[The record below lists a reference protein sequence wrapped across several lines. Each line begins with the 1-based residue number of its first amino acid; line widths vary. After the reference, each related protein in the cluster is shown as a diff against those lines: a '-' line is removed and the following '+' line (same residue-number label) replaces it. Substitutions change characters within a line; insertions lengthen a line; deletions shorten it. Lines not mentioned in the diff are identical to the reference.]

1 MPGSHGNELCTLGMD
16 FLFYFLWPGSY
27 GRGLYIGG
35 VLHSAD
41 GSDEGHMVMGCT
53 LFIYID
59 LGFVTVYQ
67 PKNKSNPFG
76 TLQKRS
82 LDEVS
87 LLVGRL
93 VEILKME
100 WRPL

>member
-1 MPGSHGNELCTLGMD
+1 MGMSSVHWGWI
-16 FLFYFLWPGSY
+16 FFFFLWPGSY

-67 PKNKSNPFG
+67 PKNKNRIPLAHYRKGASTKLACWWG
-76 TLQKRS
+76 G
-82 LDEVS
+82 
-87 LLVGRL
+87 LL
-93 VEILKME
+93 KF
-100 WRPL
+100 

>member
-16 FLFYFLWPGSY
+16 FFY

-53 LFIYID
+53 LFIYI
-59 LGFVTVYQ
+59 
-67 PKNKSNPFG
+67 
-76 TLQKRS
+76 
-82 LDEVS
+82 
-87 LLVGRL
+87 
-93 VEILKME
+93 
-100 WRPL
+100 